1 MALEIVV
8 SCDQVKLFTL
18 PRCMLCFHVLE
29 PNL

>member
-8 SCDQVKLFTL
+8 SCDQVKLFTK
-18 PRCMLCFHVLE
+18 PGCMLWFHVLE